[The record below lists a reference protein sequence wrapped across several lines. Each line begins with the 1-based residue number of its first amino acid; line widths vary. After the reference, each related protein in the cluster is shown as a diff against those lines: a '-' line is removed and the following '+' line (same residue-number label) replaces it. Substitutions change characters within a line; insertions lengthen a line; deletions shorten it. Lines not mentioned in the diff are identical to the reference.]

1 VSANSYVSRAKLA
14 VCWRAYLLSPSKGV
28 QMNKTSISQQDAS
41 RLRAAI
47 GVTRER
53 LTELGC
59 DAGEAEDLEALLG
72 WAERE
77 LDKPLP
83 NSATLAVPLNS
94 VARSL
99 AAEPAARD
107 ITLTLDAAMREVGI
121 STSWDH

>member
-1 VSANSYVSRAKLA
+1 
-14 VCWRAYLLSPSKGV
+14 
-28 QMNKTSISQQDAS
+28 MNKTSMSAQDAS

-47 GVTRER
+47 DATRSQ
-53 LTELGC
+53 LTELPSDAC
-59 DAGEAEDLEALLG
+59 DAEDLEALLD

-83 NSATLAVPLNS
+83 NAATLAVPLNS

-99 AAEPAARD
+99 AADPAARG
-107 ITLTLDAAMREVGI
+107 ITLSLDAAMREVGI

>member
-1 VSANSYVSRAKLA
+1 
-14 VCWRAYLLSPSKGV
+14 
-28 QMNKTSISQQDAS
+28 MNKTSISAQDAS

-47 GVTRER
+47 GATRT
-53 LTELGC
+53 LLSELAC
-59 DAGEAEDLEALLG
+59 DACESDDLEALLG

-83 NSATLAVPLNS
+83 SAATLAVPLNS

-99 AAEPAARD
+99 AADPAARS